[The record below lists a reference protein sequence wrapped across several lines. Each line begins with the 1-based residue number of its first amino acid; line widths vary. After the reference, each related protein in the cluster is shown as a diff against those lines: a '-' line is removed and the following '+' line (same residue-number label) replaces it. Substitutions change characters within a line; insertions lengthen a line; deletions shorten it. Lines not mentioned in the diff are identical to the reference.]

1 VITAVASA
9 LIPLADTRQTI
20 ADYVGAVFL
29 VYLVILIIR
38 VLLSWIP
45 RMPYNR
51 TLRAVVSFIEEV
63 SDPYLNIFRRYL
75 PPVGSGAFAL
85 DLSPIL
91 AIILLVVAQRVVVS
105 VIAG

>member
-1 VITAVASA
+1 MIAGSASA
-9 LIPLADTRQTI
+9 LIPFADARGTV

-29 VYLVILIIR
+29 VYLVLIIIR

-63 SDPYLNIFRRYL
+63 TDPYLNVFRRFL
-75 PPVGSGAFAL
+75 PPVGGGAFAL

-91 AIILLVVAQRVVVS
+91 AIILLIIAQQVVVGL
-105 VIAG
+105 IRG